1 MPDLP
6 KARRGHGE
14 RQGRPKPL
22 TASRSADSDR
32 GVHRRRPL
40 FTRSACHSVAPS
52 GALPAPDSPPGRR
65 RPSRLPARLTA
76 IAEPIGG
83 APLFSRSACHSV
95 ARPSRPLRCVAPSDS
110 GTPRQALHAGAV
122 GPFRGGVRYSLTGR
136 TCGLHDSRGTVPSP
150 PGSSYGAPA
159 PRSASRCADGGSEP
173 YRRRPPFFRLSPFA
187 GRRRGGLIESAST
200 AVVAP
205 SAAAVAPWIWRRTTR
220 RLLPLTRGAPL
231 FQTQPFRYMRR
242 AGRALPMARKSVV
255 AKPARRANCVAPGV
269 APWDPCPGI
278 APSARG
284 DASFSDSRRRAGF
297 PDSPSC
303 GQGAVGSFLARRP
316 FFQATHGKQASG
328 CFRTHLRRTG
338 DGAPFPTL
346 LPRRFGGTFTR
357 ATLLRKYS
365 TTFWRRVS
373 SRQPEPE
380 WDDAAPFLN
389 RVRRHAQVSAP

>member
-52 GALPAPDSPPGRR
+52 GALPAPVSPPGRR

-122 GPFRGGVRYSLTGR
+122 DPFRGGVRYSLTGR

-173 YRRRPPFFRLSPFA
+173 YRRRPP
-187 GRRRGGLIESAST
+187 
-200 AVVAP
+200 
-205 SAAAVAPWIWRRTTR
+205 
-220 RLLPLTRGAPL
+220 L
-231 FQTQPFRYMRR
+231 FQTQPIRR
-242 AGRALPMARKSVV
+242 P
-255 AKPARRANCVAPGV
+255 PARGLDRKCLNCRGGALCRGGCSMDLAPHN
-269 APWDPCPGI
+269 
-278 APSARG
+278 PSA
-284 DASFSDSRRRAGF
+284 ASADPRRPPFSDSALQIYAPGRA
-297 PDSPSC
+297 
-303 GQGAVGSFLARRP
+303 R
-316 FFQATHGKQASG
+316 ATHGQEVSG
-328 CFRTHLRRTG
+328 SQTGAARQLRRSRG
-338 DGAPFPTL
+338 RSLGSLSRHRPIRQGRCLLFRLKAPCRVPR
-346 LPRRFGGTFTR
+346 LPFVWSGSGRVLPGT
-357 ATLLRKYS
+357 
-365 TTFWRRVS
+365 
-373 SRQPEPE
+373 
-380 WDDAAPFLN
+380 APFLSGHT
-389 RVRRHAQVSAP
+389 RQAGIGMLPDALAAHRRRCAVSDSASETLRRHFYTCDSASEEFNHLLAPRQQSTTRARMG